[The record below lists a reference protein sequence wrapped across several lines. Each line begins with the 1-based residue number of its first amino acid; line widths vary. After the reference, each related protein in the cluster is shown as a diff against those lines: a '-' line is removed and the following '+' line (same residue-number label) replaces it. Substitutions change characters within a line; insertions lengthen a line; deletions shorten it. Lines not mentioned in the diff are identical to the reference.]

1 MGRFNEWVQLNKQE
15 FVLNEAAYANVI
27 EADQA
32 LSPSG
37 TIYPIA
43 SPEQAIQITTGK
55 DNVWDAIYKQE
66 WAPHKGN
73 YRVVTDAD
81 YKFTDRELV
90 ALIQYYK
97 NPKNSPSLSK
107 LDNTLF
113 DACVSEN
120 FKDFQDRCN
129 DISKTAREYASR
141 SMVGYLFGSG
151 GSQAGSE
158 FYKLVKLKGWKFF
171 GYVVGYLNRN
181 NYLVPILPKIPWY
194 DSLGMGG
201 GAGAGG
207 GQEGEGYWGS
217 GPLRGGAPGEITRRD
232 TGTNTGTNTGTGTGR
247 GVDPRTGTYN
257 RRIPA
262 TTEAPKESGD
272 FGFAKQQVNPII
284 AKYQHLDL
292 SNNDNSFGLQSVA
305 RFFDQRGY
313 KVYYDPATNVILV
326 KQLTT
331 DQKGNIELQDPYFRG
346 QDGQRGV
353 KEMVR
358 FYPENDQP
366 SGRLKALMQ
375 AYEKVTGGAVPPQM
389 ADAMW
394 RGVVKNNGQ
403 PITRSDDVVILNRPT
418 FRGETLQNTYPDKK
432 VFHSSGA
439 YDPNTGELDKRQQN
453 VTVNPAPYYTDKNT
467 GQKIYYP
474 KARGYIGQ

>member
-32 LSPSG
+32 LSSSG

-43 SPEQAIQITTGK
+43 SPEQAIQITTGR
-55 DNVWDAIYKQE
+55 DNVWDAIYKHE

-158 FYKLVKLKGWKFF
+158 FY
-171 GYVVGYLNRN
+171 
-181 NYLVPILPKIPWY
+181 
-194 DSLGMGG
+194 
-201 GAGAGG
+201 
-207 GQEGEGYWGS
+207 
-217 GPLRGGAPGEITRRD
+217 
-232 TGTNTGTNTGTGTGR
+232 
-247 GVDPRTGTYN
+247 
-257 RRIPA
+257 
-262 TTEAPKESGD
+262 
-272 FGFAKQQVNPII
+272 
-284 AKYQHLDL
+284 
-292 SNNDNSFGLQSVA
+292 
-305 RFFDQRGY
+305 
-313 KVYYDPATNVILV
+313 
-326 KQLTT
+326 
-331 DQKGNIELQDPYFRG
+331 
-346 QDGQRGV
+346 
-353 KEMVR
+353 
-358 FYPENDQP
+358 
-366 SGRLKALMQ
+366 
-375 AYEKVTGGAVPPQM
+375 
-389 ADAMW
+389 
-394 RGVVKNNGQ
+394 
-403 PITRSDDVVILNRPT
+403 
-418 FRGETLQNTYPDKK
+418 
-432 VFHSSGA
+432 
-439 YDPNTGELDKRQQN
+439 
-453 VTVNPAPYYTDKNT
+453 
-467 GQKIYYP
+467 
-474 KARGYIGQ
+474 